1 MRGPPA
7 GFAAGASGYAGV
19 MNKALI
25 AMVGLGLAGAGLF
38 GADPRNQAALR
49 LIVQNAA
56 SEKPPMQGVV
66 FKAPFV
72 PDPPPK
78 KAYTTLYPQ
87 HFTWG
92 TDAVLKYYD
101 LGEGYWQTNGINL
114 NDGQEIKKDEE
125 EWRAHF
131 RFKSN
136 PASDPL
142 HPGHSLL
149 AIDSPQHKVTFAPL
163 GRVDYDSVRTIPAN
177 RWLKTTENEQAAVW
191 NLKPGDVIGV
201 KIEAVEL
208 NGNPKK
214 RQTFLAKVMLQKLS
228 HDAVRFDYVYRNDG
242 KLEFPK
248 PNRADDE

>member
-1 MRGPPA
+1 
-7 GFAAGASGYAGV
+7 

-25 AMVGLGLAGAGLF
+25 AMVGFGLVGGGLF

-49 LIVQNAA
+49 LMIQNAA
-56 SEKPPMQGVV
+56 AEKPPMKGVTFRV
-66 FKAPFV
+66 PFV

-114 NDGQEIKKDEE
+114 NDGQEIKKEEE

-149 AIDSPQHKVTFAPL
+149 AIDSRQHKVTFAPL
-163 GRVDYDSVRTIPAN
+163 GQVDFDGVRTIPAN
-177 RWLKTTENEQAAVW
+177 KWMKPTANEQAAVW
-191 NLKPGDVIGV
+191 KLQPGDVIG
-201 KIEAVEL
+201 IRIDAMEL
-208 NGNPKK
+208 GELGTPNGKTH
-214 RQTFLAKVMLQKLS
+214 TFVAKVLLHKLS

-242 KLEFPK
+242 KQEFPR
-248 PNRADDE
+248 PNPDALEAPVLPH

>member
-1 MRGPPA
+1 
-7 GFAAGASGYAGV
+7 

-25 AMVGLGLAGAGLF
+25 AVLGLGLVGGVLF

-56 SEKPPMQGVV
+56 AEKPPMKGVT
-66 FKAPFV
+66 FKVPFV

-101 LGEGYWQTNGINL
+101 LDGGYWQTNGINL

-149 AIDSPQHKVTFAPL
+149 AISSPQHRVTFAPL
-163 GRVDYDSVRTIPAN
+163 GQVEYDSVRTIPAN
-177 RWLKTTENEQAAVW
+177 RWLTPTANEQAAVW
-191 NLKPGDVIGV
+191 NVKPGDVIGV
-201 KIEAVEL
+201 RIDASELHEAGA
-208 NGNPKK
+208 NKGKT
-214 RQTFLAKVMLQKLS
+214 QTFIAKVLIHKLS
-228 HDAVRFDYVYRNDG
+228 HDSVRFDYVYRNDG

-248 PNRADDE
+248 PNRDADEE